1 MELRSGK
8 VYKIKSTK
16 QTKGYKTKTT
26 QTFVA
31 NIETATAKTKGVRRS
46 TRSKMSTKFYD
57 P

>member
-8 VYKIKSTK
+8 VYKIKSSG
-16 QTKGYKTKTT
+16 QPKGYKSKTT

-31 NIETATAKTKGVRRS
+31 NIETAKTKGVRRS

>member
-8 VYKIKSTK
+8 VYKIKSSR

-31 NIETATAKTKGVRRS
+31 NIETAKTKGVRRS

>member
-8 VYKIKSTK
+8 VYKIKSSG
-16 QTKGYKTKTT
+16 QTKGYQTKTT

-31 NIETATAKTKGVRRS
+31 NIKTTKTTGVRRS